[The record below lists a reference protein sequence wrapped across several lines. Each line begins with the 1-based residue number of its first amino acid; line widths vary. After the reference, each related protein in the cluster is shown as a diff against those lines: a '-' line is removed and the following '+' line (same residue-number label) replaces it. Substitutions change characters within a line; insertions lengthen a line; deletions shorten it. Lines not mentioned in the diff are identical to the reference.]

1 MDDDLRRTE
10 QVSVRL
16 NGPELDQLRGLIGYR
31 GLWEVS
37 DLIRAGIQLVAAE
50 EAQAVA
56 QGGESGARRRR
67 TPAKKGRTS

>member
-1 MDDDLRRTE
+1 MEEELSRAK

-16 NGPELDQLRGLIGYR
+16 NTLELDQLKGLVGYR

-37 DLIRAGIQLVAAE
+37 DLIRAGIQLLALE
-50 EAQAVA
+50 EAQMVA

-67 TPAKKGRTS
+67 AKKKKGDA